1 MKATHALLVSLLL
14 APLSAPAFASPIQ
27 DPSKPPPSDDP
38 LLRDPTKKATK
49 FDPSKVTYLTEWPK
63 PKSKDKLKT
72 DIERLVKAA
81 IPEMEQGGRDG
92 ILDEGAAAIP
102 MLLDRYGRER
112 DEAAA
117 ARLKDVLITLT
128 KAEHTHLLG
137 KEFASRDLPH
147 RVFAMWRSAA
157 FPDTTNK
164 AAAEAAWAAVVKQ
177 GDKVDPDER
186 YAAALCATS
195 TGSLVALE
203 AIFEYETKS
212 WAKKGAEMRVA
223 LESVRGAEATA
234 LVVPKLELERK
245 QKLGALRMLA
255 GCGDKSVTGK
265 LRPLLDDTDNELR
278 VLAINALRGIVD
290 GDAPIEQLSAFEAIE
305 LAKKWKARL

>member
-1 MKATHALLVSLLL
+1 MNSTSRILVSLVL
-14 APLSAPAFASPIQ
+14 APLALGAPSASSAVQ
-27 DPSKPPPSDDP
+27 DPPSKEDP
-38 LLRDPTKKATK
+38 LLKDPAKKAAK
-49 FDPSKVTYLTEWPK
+49 FDPSTVTYLTEWPK
-63 PKSKDKLKT
+63 PKNKEVLKN
-72 DIERLVKAA
+72 DIERLVKAH

-112 DEAAA
+112 DDAGA
-117 ARLKDVLITLT
+117 ARLKEVLLVLT
-128 KAEHTHLLG
+128 KAEHTRLMAKG
-137 KEFASRDLPH
+137 FASRDLPH
-147 RVFAMWRSAA
+147 RVFTLWRTAA
-157 FPDTTNK
+157 FPDPANK

-177 GDKVDPDER
+177 GEKADPDER

-203 AIFEYETKS
+203 AIHEYETKS
-212 WAKKGAEMRVA
+212 WAKKGPEMRVA

-234 LVVPKLELERK
+234 FVVPKLELERK

-255 GCGDKSVTGK
+255 GCGDKSVTAK
-265 LRPLLDDTDNELR
+265 LRPLLDETDNELR

-290 GDAPIEQLSAFEAIE
+290 GDEPLEQLSSFEAIE
-305 LAKKWKARL
+305 MAKKWKTRI